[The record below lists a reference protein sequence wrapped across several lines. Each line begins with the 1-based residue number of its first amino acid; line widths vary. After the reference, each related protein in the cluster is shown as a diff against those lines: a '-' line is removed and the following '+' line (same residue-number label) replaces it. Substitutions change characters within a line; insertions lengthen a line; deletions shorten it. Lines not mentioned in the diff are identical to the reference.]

1 MLTHKSK
8 EQLFCTFAFMINKL
22 DIEPTIN
29 ERPSDYADR
38 LGIYYTQKVTTKHKK
53 DNGQFFTPTPIARL
67 MASYCDLSKKTIR
80 ILDPGC
86 GTAIL
91 TCSLIEHLVEAG
103 IDIEIIDLVAY
114 ETDPDLIIFSQKT
127 LNYLTKWLLNKGVRL
142 QYLLHKHDFVL
153 GNSKALKENYN
164 GEQFDLIISN
174 PPYFKLSKDDEKAIA
189 VKELVSGQPNIYSIF
204 MGIAAK
210 LLSENGEL
218 IFITPRS
225 FASGNYFKAFRE
237 LFFNTVQI
245 EKIHLFNSRKGTFT
259 RDSVLQE
266 TVVIKAIRES
276 ISPNK
281 SVLVSSSVGIKDIFN
296 PTIKYFNSSEL
307 IDLNSNEK
315 ILHLPTSDKEESI
328 LNLVSTWGN
337 VLADFDIKI
346 STGPVVFFRALD
358 FIQNNYEN
366 GTVFLAPLFWLH
378 NVNKMILE
386 WPKQFKDKGQF
397 IKIESG
403 SQSLL
408 ISNKNYVLLRRFS
421 TKDDK
426 SRLIAAPYFCNYVKS
441 DFIGVE
447 NKVNYIYRKD
457 GHLDRNEVVGLCALL
472 NSELFDTY
480 FQIFNGNVNVS
491 ATELREMRFPQLSE
505 IKKIGNK
512 IILSNDYSMA
522 NVNSIVSELFEL
534 EVIMN

>member
-1 MLTHKSK
+1 MTNN
-8 EQLFCTFAFMINKL
+8 IN
-22 DIEPTIN
+22 IEPLN
-29 ERPSDYADR
+29 QELPSKFADR
-38 LGIYYTQKVTTKHKK
+38 LGIYYTQQVTTKHKK
-53 DNGQFFTPTPIARL
+53 DNGQFFTPTEIAQL
-67 MASYCDLSKKTIR
+67 MASYCDLTKNTIR

-91 TCSLIEHLVEAG
+91 TCALIEHLVETRN
-103 IDIEIIDLVAY
+103 DIELIDLVAY
-114 ETDPDLIIFSQKT
+114 ETAPDLITFSQKT
-127 LNYLTKWLLNKGVRL
+127 LTYLKKWLLEKGIKF
-142 QYLLHKHDFVL
+142 QYLLHIHDFIL
-153 GNSKALKENYN
+153 DNAKALKENYN

-174 PPYFKLSKDDEKAIA
+174 PPYFKLAKDDEKTIA
-189 VKELVSGQPNIYSIF
+189 AKELVSGQPNIYSIF

-245 EKIHLFNSRKGTFT
+245 DKIHLFNSRKDTFN

-266 TVVIKAIRES
+266 TVVIKAIREE
-276 ISPNK
+276 INPNK
-281 SVLVSSSVGIKDIFN
+281 NVLVSSSIGIKDIFQ

-307 IDLNSNEK
+307 IDLNSKEK
-315 ILHLPTSDKEESI
+315 ILHLPTSDKEENI
-328 LNLVSTWGN
+328 LNLVSTWQN
-337 VLADFDIKI
+337 VLTDFDIKI
-346 STGPVVFFRALD
+346 STGPVVSFRALE

-378 NVNKMILE
+378 NVNKMTLE
-386 WPKQFKDKGQF
+386 WPKQLKEKGQF
-397 IKIESG
+397 IRIENG
-403 SQSLL
+403 SKSLL
-408 ISNKNYVLLRRFS
+408 LPNKNYILLRRFS

-441 DFIGVE
+441 DFVGVE

-491 ATELREMRFPQLSE
+491 ATELREMRFPPLE
-505 IKKIGNK
+505 NIKEIGNK
-512 IILSNDYSMA
+512 IILSNDYSMN
-522 NVNSIVSELFEL
+522 NVNNIVNELFEL

>member
-1 MLTHKSK
+1 MTNN
-8 EQLFCTFAFMINKL
+8 IN
-22 DIEPTIN
+22 IEPFN
-29 ERPSDYADR
+29 QELPSKFADR
-38 LGIYYTQKVTTKHKK
+38 LGIYYTQQVTTKHKK
-53 DNGQFFTPTPIARL
+53 DNGQFFTPTEIARL
-67 MASYCDLSKKTIR
+67 MASYCDLTKTTLR

-91 TCSLIEHLVEAG
+91 TCALIEHLVETRN
-103 IDIEIIDLVAY
+103 DIELIDLVAY
-114 ETDPDLIIFSQKT
+114 ETDPDLISFSQKT
-127 LNYLTKWLLNKGVRL
+127 LTYLKKWLLEKGIKF
-142 QYLLHKHDFVL
+142 QYLLHIHDFIL
-153 GNSKALKENYN
+153 DNAKALKENYN

-174 PPYFKLSKDDEKAIA
+174 PPYFKLAKDDEKTIA
-189 VKELVSGQPNIYSIF
+189 AKELVSGQPNIYSIF

-245 EKIHLFNSRKGTFT
+245 DKIHLFNSRKDTFN

-266 TVVIKAIRES
+266 TVIIKAIREE
-276 ISPNK
+276 INPNK
-281 SVLVSSSVGIKDIFN
+281 NVLVSSSIGIKDIFE

-307 IDLNSNEK
+307 IDLNSKEK

-328 LNLVSTWGN
+328 LNLVSTWQN
-337 VLADFDIKI
+337 VLTDFDIKI
-346 STGPVVFFRALD
+346 STGPVVSFRALE

-386 WPKQFKDKGQF
+386 WPKQLKEKGQF
-397 IKIESG
+397 IRIENG
-403 SQSLL
+403 SKSLL
-408 ISNKNYVLLRRFS
+408 LPNKNYILLRRFS

-441 DFIGVE
+441 DFVGVE

-491 ATELREMRFPQLSE
+491 ATELREMRFPPLE
-505 IKKIGNK
+505 NIKEIGNK
-512 IILSNDYSMA
+512 IILSNDYSMN
-522 NVNSIVSELFEL
+522 NVNNIVNELFEL

>member
-1 MLTHKSK
+1 MSK
-8 EQLFCTFAFMINKL
+8 TIN
-22 DIEPTIN
+22 IEPIN
-29 ERPSDYADR
+29 QELPSEYADR
-38 LGIYYTQKVTTKHKK
+38 LGIYYTQQVTTRHKK
-53 DNGQFFTPTPIARL
+53 DNGQFFTPTSIARL
-67 MASYCDLSKKTIR
+67 MASYCDFTKSKIR

-91 TCSLIEHLVEAG
+91 TCALIEHLVETRN
-103 IDIEIIDLVAY
+103 DIELIELVAY
-114 ETDPDLIIFSQKT
+114 ETDPDLISFSQKALT
-127 LNYLTKWLLNKGVRL
+127 YLKSWLLGKGIRL
-142 QYLLHKHDFVL
+142 QYLLHIHDFIL
-153 GNSKALKENYN
+153 DNAEALKQNYN

-174 PPYFKLSKDDEKAIA
+174 PPYFKLAKDDEKTIA
-189 VKELVSGQPNIYSIF
+189 AKELVSGQPNIYSIF

-210 LLSENGEL
+210 LLSGNGEL

-245 EKIHLFNSRKGTFT
+245 DKIHLFNSRKDTFS

-266 TVVIKAIRES
+266 TVVIKAIRET
-276 ISPNK
+276 IDPNK
-281 SVLVSSSVGIKDIFN
+281 NVLVSSSIGIKDIFE
-296 PTIKYFNSSEL
+296 PTIKHFNSSEL
-307 IDLNSNEK
+307 IDLNSKEK

-328 LNLVSTWGN
+328 LNLVSTWKN
-337 VLADFDIKI
+337 VLLDFNIKI
-346 STGPVVFFRALD
+346 STGPVVSFRALN
-358 FIQNNYEN
+358 FIQSNYQN
-366 GTVFLAPLFWLH
+366 RTVFLAPLFWLH

-386 WPKQFKDKGQF
+386 WPKQLKDKGQF
-397 IKIESG
+397 IRIENG
-403 SQSLL
+403 SKSLL
-408 ISNKNYVLLRRFS
+408 IPNKNYILLRRFS

-457 GHLDRNEVVGLCALL
+457 GHLDRNEMVGICAIL
-472 NSELFDTY
+472 NSELFDNY

-491 ATELREMRFPQLSE
+491 ATELREMKFPPLND
-505 IKKIGNK
+505 IKKIGYK
-512 IILSNDYSMA
+512 IILSNDYSMT
-522 NVNSIVSELFEL
+522 NVNNIVNELFEL

>member
-1 MLTHKSK
+1 MSK
-8 EQLFCTFAFMINKL
+8 TIN
-22 DIEPTIN
+22 IEPFNN
-29 ERPSDYADR
+29 ELPSEYADR
-38 LGIYYTQKVTTKHKK
+38 LGIYYTQQVTTRHKK
-53 DNGQFFTPTPIARL
+53 DNGQFFTPTRIARL
-67 MASYCDLSKKTIR
+67 MASYCGLTNKKIK

-91 TCSLIEHLVEAG
+91 TCALIEHLVETKNE
-103 IDIEIIDLVAY
+103 IEIIDLIAY
-114 ETDPDLIIFSQKT
+114 ETDPDLISFSQKT
-127 LNYLTKWLLNKGVRL
+127 LTYLKKWLLTKGVRF
-142 QYLLHKHDFVL
+142 QYLLHIHDFIL
-153 GNSKALKENYN
+153 DNAKALKKNYN
-164 GEQFDLIISN
+164 EERFDIIISN
-174 PPYFKLSKDDEKAIA
+174 PPYFKLAKDDEKTIA
-189 VKELVSGQPNIYSIF
+189 AKELVSGQPNIYSIF

-245 EKIHLFNSRKGTFT
+245 EKIHLFNSRKDTFN

-266 TVVIKAIRES
+266 TVVIKAIREP
-276 ISPNK
+276 IDPNK
-281 SVLVSSSVGIKDIFN
+281 NVVISSSIGIKDIFE

-307 IDLNSNEK
+307 IDLNSKEK
-315 ILHLPTSDKEESI
+315 ILHLPTSDKEENI
-328 LNLVSTWGN
+328 LNLVSTWEN
-337 VLADFDIKI
+337 VLTDFDIKI
-346 STGPVVFFRALD
+346 STGPVVSFRALD

-386 WPKQFKDKGQF
+386 WPKQLKGKGQF
-397 IKIESG
+397 IRIENG
-403 SQSLL
+403 SKSLL
-408 ISNKNYVLLRRFS
+408 IPNKNYILLRRFS
-421 TKDDK
+421 TKDDN

-457 GHLDRNEVVGLCALL
+457 GHLDRNEAVGLCAIL

-491 ATELREMRFPQLSE
+491 ATELREMRFPPLNN
-505 IKKIGNK
+505 IKEIGNK
-512 IILSNDYSMA
+512 IILSNDYSMT
-522 NVNSIVSELFEL
+522 NVNNIVNEIFEL
-534 EVIMN
+534 EAIMN